1 MALLK
6 PVRATEKRELSADE
20 KRKVIS
26 TLFQVLNWETETV
39 AFIRCPGEA
48 AHTKATAQADCRI
61 CIDERVPTISCFHS
75 SCSEAVAMA
84 NYSMR
89 STLGRLSVGALDG
102 QQQQP
107 FRVGSVAV
115 APTVQQPQR
124 IEFQPLPLPAAK
136 ATHVQFLKACFTA
149 GEFVAYCVPRPRYS
163 QTGEIEGFAP
173 TAGETIE
180 RDELIKRIEASGSV
194 QQFFSETPSVYLR
207 VNPLTNGGSKDDDV
221 TAFRHLLLEIDTD
234 ENGAEVLPERQFGA
248 FVSSGLPISAVIFSG
263 GKSLHAWVRLDAK
276 DAEEYR
282 ERGKV
287 AFERMRQFL
296 LPDVKCLNPSRYS
309 RFPGALR
316 LVSPLNKTPA
326 EYREQGLIAVGIG
339 AANWQEYERER
350 AEELYGERIDV
361 AALRT
366 YEIQHDPNNVLGNR
380 WLCKG
385 AGAMF
390 LGQSG
395 VGKSMLNM
403 QLAIGW
409 ALHGEPEVARF
420 TFNIAPVYPL
430 KVLIIQAEN
439 DIGDLAEMMQGIC
452 KQGLSD
458 SAVRA
463 LSTRLIIHRNTKHTG
478 ADFLRTYEALTRLHR
493 PDLVFVDP
501 LLNYFGDDISDQSAA
516 SAYCHELSRISAE
529 TGAITALVHHFA
541 KPRPRKDSIVST
553 DSDLAYL
560 GIGSSVFTNWARE
573 VVTLCRIEGD
583 NDTPTFQL
591 DCAKRRKRAG
601 MTSLEQ
607 KDYGKVTSKI
617 CLSHSPAPAKY
628 GMLWIQRRFPEQ
640 EEPKKRS
647 K

>member
-6 PVRATEKRELSADE
+6 PVRATEKRELNADE
-20 KRKVIS
+20 KRKVVS
-26 TLFQVLNWETETV
+26 TLFQILKWETDTE

-48 AHTKATAQADCRI
+48 AHTKSTAQADCRV

-89 STLGRLSVGALDG
+89 STLGRLSVGGWDER
-102 QQQQP
+102 QP
-107 FRVGSVAV
+107 FRTGSVALV
-115 APTVQQPQR
+115 PTVQQPQR
-124 IEFQPLPLPAAK
+124 LEFQPLPLPAAK
-136 ATHVQFLKACFTA
+136 VTHVQFLKACFTA
-149 GEFVAYCVPRPRYS
+149 GEFVAFCVPRPRYS
-163 QTGEIEGFAP
+163 QSGEIDGFVP
-173 TAGETIE
+173 TAGETVE
-180 RDELIKRIEASGSV
+180 RDELIRRIEAVGSV
-194 QQFFSETPSVYLR
+194 QRFFATTPSVYLR
-207 VNPLTNGGSKDDDV
+207 VNPLTNGGSRDDDV
-221 TAFRHLLLEIDTD
+221 TAYRHLLLEIDTD
-234 ENGAEVLPERQFGA
+234 ENGAEVSPERQFGA

-263 GKSLHAWVRLDAK
+263 GKSLHAWVRLDAR

-282 ERGKV
+282 ERGKS

-316 LVSPLNKTPA
+316 LVSSLNQNPVQ
-326 EYREQGLIAVGIG
+326 YREQGLIAVGIG
-339 AANWQEYERER
+339 AENWQEYERER

-439 DIGDLAEMMQGIC
+439 DMGDLAEMMQGIC

-458 SAVRA
+458 AAVRA

-478 ADFLRTYEALTRLHR
+478 ADFLRTYEALARLHR

-501 LLNYFGDDISDQSAA
+501 LLNYFGDDISDQSVA
-516 SAYCHELSRISAE
+516 SAYCHELSRIGAD
-529 TGAITALVHHFA
+529 TGVITALVHHFG
-541 KPRPRKDSIVST
+541 KPRAGRDSVVST

-573 VVTLCRIEGD
+573 VMTLCRIDGD
-583 NDTPTFQL
+583 NDTPTFRL

-607 KDYGKVTSKI
+607 KDYGKTTSKI
-617 CLSHSPAPAKY
+617 CLSHSPDPAKY
-628 GMLWIQRRFPEQ
+628 GMLWIQRRFPEL